1 MEPDHSRPAGGLGS
15 ASRLS
20 VASGDLGSCRACLHR
35 ERVIAWGSFGVNT
48 NRTPVTARSG
58 CVGAEV
64 SFADAWLLI
73 REGAKLDDAIAK
85 SLEEFRNRKIYD
97 AITVDLL
104 NQLAD
109 SDLEQALIDYIGTKF
124 GDDYV
129 REREIISGLKPG
141 LRALY
146 ITWWVE
152 AEVIN
157 AAFHP
162 NYLNHAS
169 HFPTHA
175 PNAFED
181 FGVEPWAALI
191 RGANRVRSRDADA

>member
-1 MEPDHSRPAGGLGS
+1 M
-15 ASRLS
+15 
-20 VASGDLGSCRACLHR
+20 
-35 ERVIAWGSFGVNT
+35 
-48 NRTPVTARSG
+48 
-58 CVGAEV
+58 
-64 SFADAWLLI
+64 
-73 REGAKLDDAIAK
+73 DDAIAK

-152 AEVIN
+152 AEVN
-157 AAFHP
+157 NGGFNQYYWNSAGQFA
-162 NYLNHAS
+162 NE
-169 HFPTHA
+169 A
-175 PNAFED
+175 PNAFEY
-181 FGVEPWAALI
+181 FGAEQYAALM
-191 RGANRVRSRDADA
+191 REANRVRAAEANAMDKYEDLGTMEAFSASYDESRLGPLDDRFYKLTENLSAVRVAKIRAMPDDFTGA